1 MIINNKN
8 ENEQVFQ
15 KMLDN
20 INFSESSVKSA
31 LNAKGRVTLLY
42 DKINNM
48 FLTYPGYLFDL
59 SIKNNIYL
67 RLNFDT
73 FFEKARVEYNE
84 DSNSFDNILKKL
96 KRSAKTRILNFQ
108 KKIITSELEKDIA
121 FEFESFLQ
129 GDLPYESYPLKESFL
144 TKSNL
149 HNFYLKQNKNQSV
162 FKNNNYLFKL
172 VNITDA
178 FLSDWFTSLTNQD
191 KEMDDLFLFNSESFA
206 TEFNNM
212 NNEKKLI
219 ITDFMNNWFDDNQK
233 RDHDILLLI
242 FRNLLTK
249 GLSSDL
255 HFLKEH
261 LNVSFSTEEYMIFA
275 KDLISKD
282 VFKIND
288 IKYIL
293 DFLKAGGITT
303 VKNIDTKYETNDYK
317 TLKLVSNIGQ
327 QKSQFFEENSD
338 ALFAS
343 NAKIFLNRMP
353 VPVLSVYNAAKTK
366 QWLVP
371 DEKHYQS
378 VLADLKEDINH
389 YQEELNIGIYESKYS
404 KNIQARIDA
413 VRSQMNQLKVFN
425 PADKNYFVC

>member
-8 ENEQVFQ
+8 ENEQVFK

-20 INFSESSVKSA
+20 INFSESSVKAA

-42 DKINNM
+42 DKVSDI

-84 DSNSFDNILKKL
+84 DSNSFDNILNKL

-108 KKIITSELEKDIA
+108 KKIIESELEKDIA

-129 GDLPYESYPLKESFL
+129 GDLPYEAYPLKEYFL
-144 TKSNL
+144 TRSNL
-149 HNFYLKQNKNQSV
+149 YNFYLKQNKNQSV
-162 FKNNNYLFKL
+162 FTNNNYLFKL

-178 FLSDWFTSLTNQD
+178 FLSDWFTLLTNQY
-191 KEMDDLFLFNSESFA
+191 KETDDHFLFNSDWFA
-206 TEFNNM
+206 NEFHNM

-219 ITDFMNNWFDDNQK
+219 ITDFMNNWFDDAQK

-261 LNVSFSTEEYMIFA
+261 LNFSFSTEEYMLFA
-275 KDLISKD
+275 RDLINKD

-303 VKNIDTKYETNDYK
+303 VKNVDTKYETNDYK

-327 QKSQFFEENSD
+327 QNSQFFEENAD
-338 ALFAS
+338 AIFAS

-353 VPVLSVYNAAKTK
+353 FPVLSAYNAAKTK

-389 YQEELNIGIYESKYS
+389 YQEELNLGIYESTYS

-413 VRSQMNQLKVFN
+413 VKLQMNQLKVFN